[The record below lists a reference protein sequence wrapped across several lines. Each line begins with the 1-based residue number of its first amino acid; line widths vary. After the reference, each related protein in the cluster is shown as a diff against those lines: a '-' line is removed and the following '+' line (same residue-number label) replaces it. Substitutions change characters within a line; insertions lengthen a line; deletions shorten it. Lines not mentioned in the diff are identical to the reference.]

1 MCVSDSTNGAKD
13 CECMEGGQ
21 LRTESEVVVE
31 AHRVVTRSNV
41 PPCWLPWTLRPSLW
55 NDQGTA
61 DIAIK

>member
-41 PPCWLPWTLRPSLW
+41 PPCWLP
-55 NDQGTA
+55 
-61 DIAIK
+61 